1 MSETFENIVLWLS
14 FIFSIITIVLNE
26 MNSKGFLKET
36 KAFRIMRIVLYL
48 LLGVLFIILATIGQL
63 CLIIIFN
70 IILGI
75 IWLVLAY
82 QEIRYLVVR

>member
-63 CLIIIFN
+63 CLIRILQIL
-70 IILGI
+70 LGI
-75 IWLVLAY
+75 VWLVLAY

>member
-36 KAFRIMRIVLYL
+36 KAFGIMRIVLYL

-63 CLIIIFN
+63 CLIRILQIL
-70 IILGI
+70 LGI
-75 IWLVLAY
+75 VWLVLAY